1 MTPQEIQQAVDALRR
16 NVGSVIIG
24 KDKVT
29 YRALVCLFAR
39 GHLLIE
45 DVPGVGK
52 TVLARAIARSIHA
65 VYKRVQFTP
74 DLLPSDITG
83 GNVFNQKEMKFEF
96 HRGPVFTQLLLAD
109 EINRATPR
117 TQSSLLE
124 AMEER
129 QVSVDGVSHKL
140 DELFFVLATENPV
153 ELQGTYPLPEAQ
165 LDRFMM
171 RLSLGYP
178 ELDQEI
184 AILDSQSKAHPLLN
198 LQPVVTVEQVME
210 IQNRVGSV
218 LVHTPIRRY
227 ITQIVAETRKHDHV
241 LLGVSPRGSIALMKA
256 AQTQALIEG
265 KAFVSPE
272 NVKDLAIQVLAH
284 RMLVRPQSRLKGVK
298 AGEIIDEVL
307 RTVEV
312 PTQYEGEE

>member
-1 MTPQEIQQAVDALRR
+1 MTPQEVHQAVERLR
-16 NVGSVIIG
+16 NNIAAVIIG
-24 KDKVT
+24 KDAVIH
-29 YRALVCLFAR
+29 RALVALFAR

-52 TVLARAIARSIHA
+52 TVLARTLARSLQA
-65 VYKRVQFTP
+65 GYKRVQFTP

-83 GNVFNQKEMKFEF
+83 GSVFNQKEMKFEF
-96 HRGPVFTQLLLAD
+96 HPGPVFTQILLAD

-129 QVSVDGVSHKL
+129 QVSVDGTSHRL
-140 DELFFVLATENPV
+140 AELFFVMATENPV

-171 RLSLGYP
+171 RVTLGYP
-178 ELDQEI
+178 GLEQEV
-184 AILDSQSKAHPLLN
+184 AILDSQTKGHPL
-198 LQPVVTVEQVME
+198 QSVSPVMSVEQVQA
-210 IQNRVGSV
+210 IQEMVGNV

-256 AQTQALIEG
+256 SQTQALLEG
-265 KAFVSPE
+265 KAFVTPE
-272 NVKDLAIQVLAH
+272 HVKEMAKEVLAH
-284 RMLVRPQSRLKGVK
+284 RLLVRPQSRLKGVK
-298 AGEIIDEVL
+298 AGEIIEEIL
-307 RTVEV
+307 RAVEV